1 MTFSSQPH
9 CEGICVIILH
19 LNAGEELE
27 SEPDQWRSGS
37 VRHLHLL
44 QFVGQMTFI
53 VRFIL
58 CTDCICYYSYRE
70 VKISRAAEW
79 EQRQKGV

>member
-58 CTDCICYYSYRE
+58 
-70 VKISRAAEW
+70 
-79 EQRQKGV
+79 